1 MNTQFERYRGHDE
14 TLIVKVMDKAWTV
27 VTLKN
32 RFNSRAKPKFPT
44 CNSRLVS

>member
-1 MNTQFERYRGHDE
+1 MNTQFERYKGHGE
-14 TLIVKVMDKAWTV
+14 TIIVRVMDKAWTV

-32 RFNSRAKPKFPT
+32 RSKSRTRPKFPT